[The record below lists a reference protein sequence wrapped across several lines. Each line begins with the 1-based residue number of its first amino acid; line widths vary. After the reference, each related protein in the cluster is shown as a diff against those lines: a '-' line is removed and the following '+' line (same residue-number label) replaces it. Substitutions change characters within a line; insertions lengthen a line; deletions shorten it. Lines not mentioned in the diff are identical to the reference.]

1 MEKNTIA
8 LAREIESIR
17 VELES
22 KAKAGF
28 SYAANY
34 GGPEMVYT
42 RGALYP
48 GPYGMHQLAE
58 LWPKGFM
65 DNHGIKRAICRA
77 KERRR
82 ALYNSR
88 HKDDQDKLKR
98 KKIIAEI
105 VKVVTGLAAPAQPQY
120 ACDKM
125 VTDSASHGLTSSY
138 NKPTHNSSTARVSS
152 SSTGGP
158 NTDRPKQEKLKGSAS
173 LVNPMDNSKIL
184 DGVAKKKK
192 LKRKPE
198 QELDEAHLRPEKKL
212 PMQSGEERQKT
223 LKHSINNKEAC
234 CGYSGAE
241 QKQRPLFNSYIIM
254 MEVLVE
260 AYINANTPAY
270 GIRDSMKAEKLVPN
284 RALSEKLALVDVF
297 NKTSISHVMD

>member
-1 MEKNTIA
+1 MEKNTIS

-17 VELES
+17 AELES
-22 KAKAGF
+22 KAKAG
-28 SYAANY
+28 
-34 GGPEMVYT
+34 PEMVYA
-42 RGALYP
+42 RGALYL
-48 GPYGMHQLAE
+48 GPYGMHLQLAE

-98 KKIIAEI
+98 KKIIVEP
-105 VKVVTGLAAPAQPQY
+105 VKVVTGLGAPAQPQY
-120 ACDKM
+120 ARDKM

-158 NTDRPKQEKLKGSAS
+158 NTDMPKQEKLKGSAS

-184 DGVAKKKK
+184 DGAAKKKK

-198 QELDEAHLRPEKKL
+198 QELDEAHLRLEKKL

-223 LKHSINNKEAC
+223 LKHSIIQPQKATSLS
-234 CGYSGAE
+234 SG
-241 QKQRPLFNSYIIM
+241 QQNS
-254 MEVLVE
+254 
-260 AYINANTPAY
+260 
-270 GIRDSMKAEKLVPN
+270 
-284 RALSEKLALVDVF
+284 
-297 NKTSISHVMD
+297 SHQS